1 MTGLHLTVALIGF
14 GLAATIL
21 YLLRRDHLYLRDGL
35 FWIGVALMSLLLGVW
50 PRLIDGLGKVAGVL
64 YPPALFLMLAVVIL
78 TLKALLTD
86 IECTR
91 LRRDVRR
98 LNQRMALYEDALKAG
113 AQLENGGGEQTRKES
128 C

>member
-1 MTGLHLTVALIGF
+1 MNGINLTVAIIGT
-14 GLAATIL
+14 GLATAIL

-35 FWIGVALMSLLLGVW
+35 FWICVALMSLLLGLW
-50 PRLIDGLGKVAGVL
+50 PRLIDALGSLAGVS
-64 YPPALFLMLAVVIL
+64 YPPALFLMLVAVVL

-98 LNQRMALYEDALKAG
+98 LNQRMALYENDLQREDKALAS
-113 AQLENGGGEQTRKES
+113 ESRKET

>member
-1 MTGLHLTVALIGF
+1 MNGINLTVAIVGT
-14 GLAATIL
+14 GLATAIL

-35 FWIGVALMSLLLGVW
+35 FWICVALMSLLLGLW
-50 PRLIDGLGKVAGVL
+50 PRLIDALGRLAGVS
-64 YPPALFLMLAVVIL
+64 YPPALFLMLVAVVL

-98 LNQRMALYEDALKAG
+98 LNQRMALYENDLQREDKALAS
-113 AQLENGGGEQTRKES
+113 ESRKET